1 MNWNYGEQP
10 DPVTIVTKYGQKI
23 ATVNVLIAKNDTD
36 NEGEYRWL
44 SITLPPAEWNRSILV
59 NEIIRLYYPA
69 DKVEA
74 LINNYLDNPA
84 GKQEVAEFETFQEW
98 RRYAKSLADSLL
110 EYARTHIV
118 KLQESIAAGGTP
130 EDLEPTPKT
139 APAIHD
145 VMSQVREFVGESAG
159 DLPDEEAAQTPALFP
174 AWGNLIGQQ
183 VAEGLRLWYDGDLYK
198 VRQPHTVQKDWT
210 PDTAASLYVKVA
222 ASAEE
227 GTIDNPI
234 QYSVGMELVQ
244 GKYYSENG
252 VTYLCI
258 RSLDASYWELSALV
272 GNYVTIV

>member
-1 MNWNYGEQP
+1 MASKSEAQ
-10 DPVTIVTKYGQKI
+10 
-23 ATVNVLIAKNDTD
+23 
-36 NEGEYRWL
+36 EY
-44 SITLPPAEWNRSILV
+44 
-59 NEIIRLYYPA
+59 
-69 DKVEA
+69 
-74 LINNYLDNPA
+74 
-84 GKQEVAEFETFQEW
+84 ETFQEW
-98 RRYAKSLADSLL
+98 RKYAKSLAESLL
-110 EYARTHIV
+110 EYAREHIV
-118 KLQESIAAGGTP
+118 KLQQSIEEGGTP
-130 EDLEPTPKT
+130 EGLEPTPKT
-139 APAIHD
+139 APALHD

-234 QYSVGMELVQ
+234 QYAVGMELEQ
-244 GKYYSENG
+244 GKYYAEDG

-258 RSLDASYWELSALV
+258 RALSASYWNLSALV
-272 GNYVTIV
+272 GNYVSIV